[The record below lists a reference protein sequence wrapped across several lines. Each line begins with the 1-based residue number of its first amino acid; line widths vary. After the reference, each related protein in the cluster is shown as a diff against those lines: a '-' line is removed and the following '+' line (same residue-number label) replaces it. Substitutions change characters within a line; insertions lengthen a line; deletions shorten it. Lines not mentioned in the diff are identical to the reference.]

1 MSTRSYAA
9 WFRTG
14 LDAWS
19 LGAEASTVIALRMV
33 RLAAGG
39 AAGVGEANL
48 MITEKVQA
56 GLELQAD
63 LIGMGLGL
71 TPLAG
76 MQKTLRHY
84 RRKVA
89 ENRKRLTR

>member
-1 MSTRSYAA
+1 M
-9 WFRTG
+9 G

-19 LGAEASTVIALRMV
+19 LGAEASAVIALRMV

-39 AAGVGEANL
+39 IESAREMDL
-48 MITEKVQA
+48 MITEKFQA
-56 GLELQAD
+56 GLELQAR
-63 LIGMGLGL
+63 LAAPGLGL

-76 MQKTLRHY
+76 TQTTLRHY

-89 ENRKRLTR
+89 ANKKRLTR